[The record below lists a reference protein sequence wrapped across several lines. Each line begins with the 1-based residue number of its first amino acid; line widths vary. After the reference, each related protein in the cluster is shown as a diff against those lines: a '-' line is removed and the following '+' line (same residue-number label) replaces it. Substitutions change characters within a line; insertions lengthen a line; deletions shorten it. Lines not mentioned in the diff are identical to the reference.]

1 MKNECTNQI
10 QRTAKQSLSM
20 VAKTVFAIVVLG
32 LAGGLTQ
39 SCGSKASTARRIEQA
54 LEYDIEAGKRFM
66 VESESDSTPPESR
79 LFESAKGRR
88 SYVSAMQTYLSSAKL
103 PNDFRDSFLEHVA
116 AHFEMA
122 RLEESLGT
130 EVTIHGG
137 SSNPDEEMV
146 EIGKQGMLQYMN
158 AKDAISDTYDRIS
171 CIKTIATINE
181 SSRRRLTIACA
192 RAKSETF
199 FCAFSSRRSAGAG
212 FARSSCGSR
221 AS

>member
-20 VAKTVFAIVVLG
+20 VAKTVFAIVVLC

-66 VESESDSTPPESR
+66 AESESDSTPPESR

-146 EIGKQGMLQYMN
+146 EIVKQGMLQYMN
-158 AKDAISDTYDRIS
+158 AKHAISDTYDRV
-171 CIKTIATINE
+171 
-181 SSRRRLTIACA
+181 RRQAIQYGA
-192 RAKSETF
+192 RVPEED
-199 FCAFSSRRSAGAG
+199 
-212 FARSSCGSR
+212 
-221 AS
+221 

>member
-1 MKNECTNQI
+1 MNNECSNELPRGEKRSRFT
-10 QRTAKQSLSM
+10 L
-20 VAKTVFAIVVLG
+20 VKTVFAIVVLC
-32 LAGGLTQ
+32 LAGGLAQ
-39 SCGSKASTARRIEQA
+39 SCGSRTSTARRIEQA

-146 EIGKQGMLQYMN
+146 EIVKQGMLQYMN
-158 AKDAISDTYDRIS
+158 AKHAISDTYDRV
-171 CIKTIATINE
+171 
-181 SSRRRLTIACA
+181 RRQAIQYGA
-192 RAKSETF
+192 RVPEED
-199 FCAFSSRRSAGAG
+199 
-212 FARSSCGSR
+212 
-221 AS
+221 